1 MLPHTPPLV
10 IQPPRLK
17 NMNLKWKSLDH
28 PVPNRHFICSMWTH
42 SRCQPRFMPRKV
54 ARLEWLLVLASSFS
68 EMQWIACQQKGKRLQ
83 LRLFVLTTTH
93 CIFILQPLKTIQ
105 NQHETWKTRFWKG
118 SSSSIYGSMF
128 SFSVSFRRRILE
140 VRLCKMKPGSVYHTG
155 GDVWTAS
162 SNI

>member
-17 NMNLKWKSLDH
+17 NMNISIDH

-42 SRCQPRFMPRKV
+42 SRSQPRFMPRKV

-93 CIFILQPLKTIQ
+93 CIFILQPLETIQ

-118 SSSSIYGSMF
+118 SSSSSMF

-162 SNI
+162 SNL